1 MQAAIACGSMT
12 SQTPAFRSRVRP
24 SCWSGRTTRSDGTAV
39 ILTIAASAEAAAR
52 NARSELHH
60 GGKATA
66 TISVPGRTCNDSAAT
81 ATKLAIS
88 NAAALSQTGHRRDE
102 MVMPRSIAR
111 KNTRAQLMSSKC
123 SVSFLIVDANVY
135 RCACDRARSSIED
148 SAWLASSGRDR

>member
-12 SQTPAFRSRVRP
+12 SQAPALRSRGRP
-24 SCWSGRTTRSDGTAV
+24 SRWSGRTTRSDGTAV

-66 TISVPGRTCNDSAAT
+66 TISVPGRTLNDSAAT

-88 NAAALSQTGHRRDE
+88 NAAALSQTGHRSDE
-102 MVMPRSIAR
+102 MVVPRSIAR
-111 KNTRAQLMSSKC
+111 DNTHAGLMTGKS
-123 SVSFLIVDANVY
+123 SVSFQALTK
-135 RCACDRARSSIED
+135 ACTAAGEAAHSFNRR
-148 SAWLASSGRDR
+148 